1 MKDGIANK
9 KKRKKHKGKIKIKD
23 EDGLFS
29 ASPFSLF
36 SFIQLAAKEQ
46 GVEICHVDGLQE

>member
-9 KKRKKHKGKIKIKD
+9 KKEEKHKGKIKIKD